1 MSENISKIKV
11 MTIVGTR
18 PELIRLSRVIS
29 KLDTNMNH
37 ILVHTGQNYDYE
49 LNEIF
54 FEDLDIPR
62 PNYLLNIDTTSLGTV
77 LGDTLIK
84 IEPIIENER
93 PDAVLILGDTNSA
106 IASIIVKRKH
116 IPIYHMEAGNR
127 SFDLNVPEEINRK
140 IIDHLSD
147 VNLTYSEIAKNNLIK
162 ENIHPDKIFKI
173 GSPLDEVYNFY
184 KDKIHS
190 SKILEKFKLK
200 KNNYYLI
207 SVHRE
212 ENIDTIKN
220 LEKFVS
226 LLKYLNKSKNEK
238 VIVTT
243 HPRTMKRLKL
253 LKLKNMKNVILSKPF
268 SYTDYA
274 CLQQNS
280 KIVLSDSGSITEE
293 SSILNFSAIN
303 LRSTNERQEG
313 MSYGTVPMV
322 HFDLNIIRNVI
333 NFSLKNH
340 KNKRKILDYE
350 SPDFSK
356 VFYNILISY
365 IDYVKKYTWKLN

>member
-1 MSENISKIKV
+1 MKNLKV
-11 MTIVGTR
+11 ITVVGTR
-18 PELIRLSRVIS
+18 PEIIRLSRVIDL
-29 KLDTNMNH
+29 LDKNLNH
-37 ILVHTGQNYDYE
+37 VLVHTGQNFDYE
-49 LNEIF
+49 LNKIF
-54 FEDLDIPR
+54 FKDLNLKKPKYQINIKNNSPVSSVSQI
-62 PNYLLNIDTTSLGTV
+62 LLEVDKI
-77 LGDTLIK
+77 LIK
-84 IEPIIENER
+84 EK
-93 PDAVLILGDTNSA
+93 PDAFIVLGDTNSCLSA
-106 IASIIVKRKH
+106 YCAKRMK
-116 IPIYHMEAGNR
+116 IPIFHIEAGNR
-127 SFDLNVPEEINRK
+127 CYDLRVPEEINRK

-147 VNLTYSEIAKNNLIK
+147 VNVTYSEIAKNNLIK

-200 KNNYYLI
+200 KKNYYLI

-226 LLKYLNKSKNEK
+226 LLKYFNKSKNEK

-340 KNKRKILDYE
+340 KNKRKIPDYE